1 MTSSDPERAA
11 GGRFAWRSPVAWATL
26 LGVFI
31 LGLVVDLYSKSW
43 AFRNVASEPVVLDR
57 EEILGNPGWRPP
69 WHEGVEV
76 LPFGL
81 LDLDLVL
88 NHGAVFGIGQ
98 DSRSVFIVFTCIAV
112 VVAVSIFAFWTRAR
126 SHWAHI
132 GIGLILAGGI
142 GNLYDRIM
150 FGAVRDFLHLF
161 PGWDLPFGWSWPRGG
176 TGLFPWVFNGADVF
190 LLVGMAILVLRGGGE
205 PAGRGSAS
213 GGDADRGVDVEQ
225 EVGPKG
231 VGE

>member
-1 MTSSDPERAA
+1 MTGRAPEPS
-11 GGRFAWRSPVAWATL
+11 GGDRPAWRSSFAWLTL
-26 LGVFI
+26 LLVFI
-31 LGLVVDLYSKSW
+31 TGLVLDLWLKSW
-43 AFRNVASEPVVLDR
+43 SFRTVAGSPVVLKRD
-57 EEILGNPGWRPP
+57 EILANPSWKPP

-98 DSRSVFIVFTCIAV
+98 ESRTIFIVFTI
-112 VVAVSIFAFWTRAR
+112 VAVIVAFSIFAFWTHAR

-142 GNLYDRIM
+142 GNLYDRIV
-150 FGAVRDFLHLF
+150 FGAVRDFMHMF
-161 PGWDLPFGWSWPRGG
+161 PGWDLPFGWEWPRGG

-190 LLVGMAILVLRGGGE
+190 LLLGMAILILR
-205 PAGRGSAS
+205 S
-213 GGDADRGVDVEQ
+213 GGDRVEPESAASGETESGVDVDQ
-225 EVGPKG
+225 DSGGQRVG
-231 VGE
+231 